1 MTKYL
6 IKVIKIPD
14 PSERFE
20 LASTRNMKSYVNE
33 EYPLFTGE
41 MNADAAVEVLDHLYK
56 LKMNQE

>member
-1 MTKYL
+1 
-6 IKVIKIPD
+6 
-14 PSERFE
+14 
-20 LASTRNMKSYVNE
+20 MKSYVNE